1 MSEVSTV
8 EQRQVEPRDTA
19 SLSRQVDELIPILA
33 HGFTQE
39 IEDRGLRG
47 KVQLHAVAGDAWSVG
62 TSQDNKYGVPNVI
75 TYPQDYLATTDL
87 RVINAR
93 LRHEIGNL
101 NYPFERQLT
110 ELSAWA
116 REQGIPPQIVTTLAQ
131 AIHGPSVDYLEMRS
145 SHSSAPEENFR
156 AMYETEVDVKR
167 IAQTIGD
174 RSPYRQALDITYLE
188 GLSAAGLVSR
198 EVVDT
203 AIQGATPEVRAVI
216 TPEMEEQ
223 IAEAVKSSN
232 SRRKAAMIRDSLF
245 PQLSQLAALDA
256 EAAQDD
262 SPELDPMDQVRER
275 LRELSGEQTDT
286 APNAEDNPSSPSNP
300 DLEAQMQQVREQLQ
314 KLKEQMQRKSDQQR
328 DGDSQQQN
336 RSERQRG
343 QQAQQGEMSPEERHE
358 REQAKDLLEESLRER
373 LQDIKDQMQ
382 QQGQQPSAEK
392 QEATPQSM
400 QEIGDQAQQMKEQL
414 EQQLQDAQQV
424 SQDQQMADQLEK
436 LKEQLQQLE
445 EVAKQLSEDQ
455 QAQEAED
462 EEPMTYNIK
471 EYGIDESKLSD
482 EQLELLGK
490 VRTYAQKTSKTYRT
504 AMRVLMTA
512 YQQHNP
518 NFTDEMIQKM
528 KDRGYDLPDFS
539 IYSPEAAQEFL
550 SQQAELG
557 IDSVQEGDFLVNF
570 NLPRPIGRMWY
581 RGGNGSRSIPVPEGA
596 IEWGEFYRR
605 TMPVIWNAAD
615 RAAMTEKLYLDRLN
629 QFGQHDAKKYYY
641 LYEAANIP
649 AMDDQAD
656 QANQQADQNDPQ
668 QSQDSQSGEDGQ
680 QPQEGQEAQPGGQQ
694 QGEQGQ
700 QGQEGTQQSGSQEGG
715 QQGGQSGQPGQN
727 GQQSSQEGGSPGKDQ
742 GSQQGEGQSG
752 SMQGGQPGQGE
763 MGGMSPQEIE
773 NLMQQVQ
780 QMLNEAKGQ
789 GGQQGSQPGQEGM
802 SPMQQELQQL
812 MNQLQKLQQQAGQNG
827 QSGSQNGQQASEGQ
841 QSEDNG
847 ESGAEGQNA
856 EGGQP
861 GKDQNGQQGQSEPG
875 GEPSSQ
881 SQPGGQG
888 QQEGRGVQFSK
899 RNKRLLDQLE
909 ELNSQIA
916 SKFAEQGENDEFGIR
931 KAEEEIASRLVEQQR
946 ERIHATQ
953 SAQIAE
959 LERIKDEQRGQLVN
973 YYKELSG
980 LEGEALE
987 VYTDYM
993 AEMEEFVDEASAF
1006 FVERFH
1012 LNEEYQMTRDQLHGS
1027 RLQKGWQE
1035 NILGSKD
1042 GKPLLR
1048 PNSFER
1054 RLNPDKPTFCW
1065 SIVLDNTGSTAGGV
1079 IESEK
1084 KLAVGLIEL
1093 TKRLNIPFEILV
1105 FTEGGYR
1112 FLKTFDQEI
1121 AGEDLAKVVLL
1132 DASIGNQNDEL
1143 ILNAACNSLQN
1154 YSDQFDHPYNFVF
1167 FLTDGLVCE
1176 GSIPGV
1182 ISNYKRDMVVTG
1194 IGLQNGAATI
1204 REHFG
1209 KNALSVPDVDQLSQ
1223 RFFDKIEDQIEETF
1237 D

>member
-1 MSEVSTV
+1 MSEVSTGEPKQV
-8 EQRQVEPRDTA
+8 EQRDTA

-39 IEDRGLRG
+39 IEDKGLRG
-47 KVQLHAVAGDAWSVG
+47 KVQLHAVAGDRWAVG

-87 RVINAR
+87 RVVNAR

-116 REQGIPPQIVTTLAQ
+116 REQGLPPQVVTTLAQ

-156 AMYETEVDVKR
+156 AMYEAEVDVQR
-167 IAQTIGD
+167 IAQTISE

-188 GLSAAGLVSR
+188 GLSAAGLVPR
-198 EVVDT
+198 DIVET
-203 AIQGATPEVRAVI
+203 ALLGVSPEVRAAI
-216 TPEMEEQ
+216 TPEFEEQ
-223 IAEAVKSSN
+223 ISEAVKTSN
-232 SRRKAAMIRDSLF
+232 PRRKAAMVRDSIF
-245 PQLSQLAALDA
+245 PHIAELATVKGEFEQDSLSNLD
-256 EAAQDD
+256 ETQ
-262 SPELDPMDQVRER
+262 EIRER
-275 LRELSGEQTDT
+275 LRQLAGEQSDSEQTTTDR
-286 APNAEDNPSSPSNP
+286 PGNP
-300 DLEAQMQQVREQLQ
+300 DIEAQMQQMREQLQ
-314 KLKEQMQRKSDQQR
+314 KIKQQMHKKSGEQSDSNRPQEQQ
-328 DGDSQQQN
+328 
-336 RSERQRG
+336 SERPRG
-343 QQAQQGEMSPEERHE
+343 QQSSQKEISPEEQQE
-358 REQAKDLLEESLRER
+358 QQQAKSLLEESLRES
-373 LQDIKDQMQ
+373 LQDIKDQLQ
-382 QQGQQPSAEK
+382 QKDQQSPASQESA
-392 QEATPQSM
+392 PQSM
-400 QEIGDQAQQMKEQL
+400 QEIGEQAQQMKDQL
-414 EQQLQDAQQV
+414 EQKLQDAQQA
-424 SQDQQMADQLEK
+424 SQDQQMAEQLEK
-436 LKEQLQQLE
+436 LKEQLEQLQ
-445 EVAKQLSEDQ
+445 EVAQQLSEAA
-455 QAQEAED
+455 QAEEVED

-471 EYGIDESKLSD
+471 EYGIDESKLSS

-490 VRTYAQKTSKTYRT
+490 VRTYAQTTSKTYRS

-518 NFTDEMIQKM
+518 NFTDEMMQKM

-539 IYSPEAAQEFL
+539 IYSPESAQQFL

-557 IDSVQEGDFLVNF
+557 IDSVQEGDFLINF

-581 RGGNGSRSIPVPEGA
+581 RGGNGSRSVPVPDGA

-615 RAAMTEKLYLDRLN
+615 RAAMTDKLYLDRIN

-641 LYEAANIP
+641 LYEAANLQT
-649 AMDDQAD
+649 MDNQVD
-656 QANQQADQNDPQ
+656 QANEPADQSDSQ
-668 QSQDSQSGEDGQ
+668 QPDSPDNQSGENGQ
-680 QPQEGQEAQPGGQQ
+680 QQQEGQESPSD
-694 QGEQGQ
+694 GEQPGQ
-700 QGQEGTQQSGSQEGG
+700 QGQEGSQQSGSQQGG
-715 QQGGQSGQPGQN
+715 QQEGQQSGQS
-727 GQQSSQEGGSPGKDQ
+727 GQQSSQEGGSQP
-742 GSQQGEGQSG
+742 GSQNSPEGQ
-752 SMQGGQPGQGE
+752 QGGQPGQGE
-763 MGGMSPQEIE
+763 AGGMSSPEQLQK
-773 NLMQQVQ
+773 LMEQVQ
-780 QMLNEAKGQ
+780 EMLNEAKAQSGQ
-789 GGQQGSQPGQEGM
+789 GGQEGASQMQKDLEQL
-802 SPMQQELQQL
+802 MQQLKEVQE
-812 MNQLQKLQQQAGQNG
+812 QASQSP
-827 QSGSQNGQQASEGQ
+827 QSGSQKGQQGSEGG
-841 QSEDNG
+841 EPGN
-847 ESGAEGQNA
+847 ESGEQGSQGGQSQQGKDG

-861 GKDQNGQQGQSEPG
+861 GQPGEDQNGQHGRSEPG

-888 QQEGRGVQFSK
+888 QQEGGGIQFSK
-899 RNKRLLDQLE
+899 PNKRLLDQLE
-909 ELNSQIA
+909 ELNSQIS
-916 SKFAEQGENDEFGIR
+916 SKFSEHGENDEFGIR
-931 KAEEEIASRLVEQQR
+931 KADEEIAARLVEQQK
-946 ERIHATQ
+946 ERIHATN

-959 LERIKDEQRGQLVN
+959 LERIKDEQRGQLRN
-973 YYKELSG
+973 YYQELSG
-980 LEGEALE
+980 LEGEALD

-993 AEMEEFVDEASAF
+993 GEMEEFVDEASGF
-1006 FVERFH
+1006 FIERFH

-1042 GKPLLR
+1042 GKPVLR
-1048 PNSFER
+1048 PDSFER

-1065 SIVLDNTGSTAGGV
+1065 SIVLDNTRSTSGGV
-1079 IESEK
+1079 IEAEK

-1093 TKRLNIPFEILV
+1093 TKRLDIPFEILV

-1132 DASIGNQNDEL
+1132 NASIGNQNDEL

-1194 IGLQNGAATI
+1194 IGLQSGAATI
-1204 REHFG
+1204 RKHFG
-1209 KNALSVPDVDQLSQ
+1209 KNALSVPNVDQLSQ